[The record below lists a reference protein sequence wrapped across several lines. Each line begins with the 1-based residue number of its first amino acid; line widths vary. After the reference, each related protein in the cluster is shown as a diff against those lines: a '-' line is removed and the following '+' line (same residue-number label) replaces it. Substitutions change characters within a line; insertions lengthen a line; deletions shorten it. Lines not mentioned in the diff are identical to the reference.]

1 MPCHH
6 GKFKVIMTLIMINWT
21 VTRKKIAPFPTLL
34 LDKPCE
40 DFIKISLL
48 IPDVPLQVLLQ
59 L

>member
-48 IPDVPLQVLLQ
+48 IPDVPLQVLL
-59 L
+59 